1 MRLEDEAAEAMPADA
16 VRTERSA
23 LIGGGALSLLLAV
36 VGSVTSLS
44 VVGTG
49 SADGARY
56 LTVNIG
62 LGVLG
67 AALLLTAWRR
77 RRREMDSVTDALA

>member
-1 MRLEDEAAEAMPADA
+1 MRTGEGASETETPDA
-16 VRTERSA
+16 VRAERSA
-23 LIGGGALSLLLAV
+23 LIGGGALSLLLAG

-67 AALLLTAWRR
+67 VALLLTAWRR
-77 RRREMDSVTDALA
+77 RRREADAAADARI